1 MFFLNSIANLHLA
14 LERVPSSPAT
24 LGDSNILNR
33 HPISPPA
40 ISPLRGERVK
50 FSSGSVR
57 KVSNGW
63 EDPFTE
69 ASGKCTLYL
78 PELLCN

>member
-1 MFFLNSIANLHLA
+1 MIVLNSVANLHLA

-24 LGDSNILNR
+24 LGDSNILIR

-50 FSSGSVR
+50 ISSGSVR

-63 EDPFTE
+63 EDPFTG
-69 ASGKCTLYL
+69 ASGKCTFYL
-78 PELLCN
+78 PGLHCN